1 MELGLSGKI
10 AIVGGA
16 SKGLGRACA
25 EGLALEGTHVAICS
39 RDAEALGRTAAEISE
54 KTGSEVVPMP
64 GDLSTLLGVE
74 NLIRTTVDRFGG
86 LDIVVNNSGGPP
98 PGTAQSADEEAWDQA
113 IQLSLLFVA
122 RMSREAV
129 PHMRL
134 RGGGR
139 IINILASSV
148 KQPIPNLV
156 LSAATRM
163 GAVGFAKTL
172 ADEVAGDG
180 ILVNNVAPGYLLT
193 DRMMEVVENR
203 ARVSGISDDAAMT
216 ALESSIPMGRIG
228 RPEELA
234 NLVVFL
240 ASDAA
245 SYITGTTIQID
256 GGVIRSML

>member
-25 EGLALEGTHVAICS
+25 EGLAREGTRVVICS
-39 RDAEALGRTAAEISE
+39 RDPDALGRAAAEIAQ
-54 KTGSEVVPMP
+54 KTGGEVVAMP
-64 GDLSTLLGVE
+64 GDLTRLSDIH
-74 NLIRTTVDRFGG
+74 NLFRSTVDRFGG
-86 LDIVVNNSGGPP
+86 VDIVVCNSGGPP
-98 PGTAQSADEEAWDQA
+98 PGTAEGADEDAWDRA
-113 IQLSLLFVA
+113 LQLSLLFFA
-122 RMSREAV
+122 RMGREAV
-129 PHMRL
+129 PHMRE

-139 IINILASSV
+139 IINILASTV

-156 LSAATRM
+156 LSAATRL

-193 DRMMEVVENR
+193 DRMMEIVEDR
-203 ARVSGISDDAAMT
+203 ARVTGISDDEAMRS
-216 ALESSIPMGRIG
+216 LEGNIPMGRIG

-234 NLVVFL
+234 NLVIFL

-245 SYITGTTIQID
+245 SYITGTTIQVD